1 MPQAVQNSCHLTH
14 VADMPQVLYLKHV
27 VCMPVKVLNK
37 YHFRHARCVPQVVP
51 NRKHLRHVV
60 GMPQVVPNKY
70 QLRHVVS
77 MPQAEPNKYHVRIPN
92 KYHFRHVVSMPQ
104 VVPNKY
110 HFRHVVSMHQVVPNV
125 VVVVA
130 YLSAAGLWHM
140 CRQSTCCVFVSGRPA
155 PPGGGAC
162 VSCMWYQTS
171 TT

>member
-1 MPQAVQNSCHLTH
+1 MS
-14 VADMPQVLYLKHV
+14 V
-27 VCMPVKVLNK
+27 VCPKWYRTRTIEACRRYASSGTEQVPLEACRQYLEVVPNK
-37 YHFRHARCVPQVVP
+37 YHLRHARCVPQVVP
-51 NRKHLRHVV
+51 N
-60 GMPQVVPNKY
+60 
-70 QLRHVVS
+70 
-77 MPQAEPNKYHVRIPN
+77 KYHL
-92 KYHFRHVVSMPQ
+92 RHVVSMPQ

-110 HFRHVVSMHQVVPNV
+110 HFRHVVSMPQVVPNV

-155 PPGGGAC
+155 PPGGEAC